1 MQFGAQLLL
10 ELIFRQRRHRY
21 VLARRGVLARIE
33 VEGQD
38 ALSLDRY
45 AGKFRGLEAPL
56 FRRLECG
63 VAEQRVAVDDPR
75 ADHFAT
81 LVDRDLDL
89 NCAFCACSFGYR
101 RVSRLNFLSRAALQD
116 GAGNVEALVKYR
128 WRDAFGWRGG

>member
-1 MQFGAQLLL
+1 MQLGEQLLL

-101 RVSRLNFLSRAALQD
+101 RVSRLSLSGRATLQD
-116 GAGNVEALVKYR
+116 AAGDFDSWVK
-128 WRDAFGWRGG
+128 